1 MLTPGHNYSTP
12 VCSSPGLG
20 RYLTPWRVP
29 AFQRGRE
36 RSYSA
41 LLTIRH
47 QKMSSSSTKGG
58 GHAQQNDHNYF
69 KFRKAGVFLPQ
80 VSEEMAS
87 AVAVAAR
94 S

>member
-1 MLTPGHNYSTP
+1 MLTPGHNYSSP

-36 RSYSA
+36 GNYSA

-58 GHAQQNDHNYF
+58 EHAQQNDHNCF

>member
-1 MLTPGHNYSTP
+1 MLTPGHNYSSP

-36 RSYSA
+36 GNYSA

-47 QKMSSSSTKGG
+47 QKMSSRSTKGG
-58 GHAQQNDHNYF
+58 GHAQQNDHNCF

>member
-1 MLTPGHNYSTP
+1 MLTPGHNYSSP

-36 RSYSA
+36 GNYSA

-47 QKMSSSSTKGG
+47 QKMSSSSSTKGG
-58 GHAQQNDHNYF
+58 GHQQNDHNCF

>member
-1 MLTPGHNYSTP
+1 MLTPGHNYSSP

-36 RSYSA
+36 GNYSA

-58 GHAQQNDHNYF
+58 RHAQQNDHNCF